1 MYWSKRYQQQWVKP
15 NKNMWTSQQLAM
27 WLLREMSSR
36 PHVVKMCTVRWGG
49 LFKYQLSLDQT
60 LASLEN
66 CMLRKK
72 HQNAA
77 QFKGSAKGKLSSP
90 ANVARCIFR
99 CFLKFYT
106 KDNHPEFNPFA
117 KILSSPKMTVAHD
130 GVLEKWVPIA
140 VVIVRF
146 IHSKRNTAWKT
157 SERRGSAGVRVNKK
171 KDKAGIWIVH
181 NSTGDGWRKNR
192 PKWLWG
198 EMLNKW
204 THSHSTTLTI

>member
-27 WLLREMSSR
+27 WLLHEMSSW
-36 PHVVKMCTVRWGG
+36 PHVVKMCTVRWRG

-60 LASLEN
+60 LPSLEN

-90 ANVARCIFR
+90 ANVARRIFR

-117 KILSSPKMTVAHD
+117 KILSSPKMTVEWLYFFQQGLIFSRD
-130 GVLEKWVPIA
+130 RTWRCSWEMSPNCCCNNT
-140 VVIVRF
+140 
-146 IHSKRNTAWKT
+146 IHSLKEKHSLKDFRAKRKCRGQ
-157 SERRGSAGVRVNKK
+157 SQQEERQSR
-171 KDKAGIWIVH
+171 DL
-181 NSTGDGWRKNR
+181 NSTQQYWWWMEK
-192 PKWLWG
+192 
-198 EMLNKW
+198 E
-204 THSHSTTLTI
+204 